1 MKANGPK
8 GGAAVAHP
16 RPSAPSAPSAP
27 ADRPNPWAIA
37 CQQLNL
43 AADLLDLDDG
53 MRQTLGTPRKCLTVA
68 VPVRMDNG
76 KTRVFTGH
84 RVQHSTTRGPAKGG
98 IRYHPDVTLDEVKAL
113 AMWMTWKCSVMGLP
127 YGGGKGGITCD
138 PKSMS
143 QANSSG

>member
-1 MKANGPK
+1 MKTNGPK
-8 GGAAVAHP
+8 GAQTAVAVANP
-16 RPSAPSAPSAP
+16 RPASSSPVAHE
-27 ADRPNPWAIA
+27 RPNPWAIA
-37 CQQLNL
+37 CQQLKV
-43 AADLLDLDDG
+43 AADLLDLDEG

-127 YGGGKGGITCD
+127 YGGG
-138 PKSMS
+138 
-143 QANSSG
+143 